1 MGIMLANDKNY
12 KNLFFTK
19 YSYFGYFIYFFVF
32 IAYLELSPNLG
43 NMWLRTDSMGIKRF
57 HPYTIVR
64 IILKPLVNLSYW
76 SPLLWDINFFMGGY
90 FFSKLLY
97 YFNYI

>member
-1 MGIMLANDKNY
+1 MIECIKNILFIPKDKLLY
-12 KNLFFTK
+12 
-19 YSYFGYFIYFFVF
+19 GYFIYFFVF

-76 SPLLWDINFFMGGY
+76 SPLLWDINFFIGGY